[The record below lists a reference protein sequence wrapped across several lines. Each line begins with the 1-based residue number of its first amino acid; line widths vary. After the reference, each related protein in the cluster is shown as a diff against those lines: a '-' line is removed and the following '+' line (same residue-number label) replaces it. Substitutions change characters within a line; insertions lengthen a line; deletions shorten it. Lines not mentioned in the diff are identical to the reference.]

1 MLITVALILF
11 YFLTPV
17 LLIYLCKIS
26 ETLKRIGTVVL
37 AYATGLI
44 IGNIGILPSPSESLV
59 NLLGGKRSYLPKDEL
74 LNLINTPGFLESDLT
89 YNMIA
94 QVQESIMNY
103 TILIALPLLLFS
115 LNLRKWLKNARNTML
130 SLVLALVSLLIAIFI
145 GYYLFAHNITE
156 SAKVTGML
164 VGVYTGGTPN
174 LAVIGTALEVTP
186 ETFILTHTYDLII
199 GSIALLF
206 LMTVAQRLFN
216 TFLPPFQLIR
226 RAENVMQVEI
236 EKEDTDMENFDGL
249 FQRKNIPGIAKS
261 LLVSVLIF
269 AIGGGLS
276 LLFSKSNQVL
286 VVILTI
292 TTLGLL
298 ASLIKPVNRLKI
310 SFPLGMY
317 FIIIFCLA
325 LSSMAN
331 LRNMFQIEFLEL
343 FLYVLWVVFGS
354 MFIHVGLAR
363 IFKVDTDTTII
374 SITALTYSP
383 PFVPAV
389 AGAIKNKDVIISG
402 LTIGILG
409 FAFGSYLGIFIGKIL

>member
-1 MLITVALILF
+1 
-11 YFLTPV
+11 
-17 LLIYLCKIS
+17 
-26 ETLKRIGTVVL
+26 
-37 AYATGLI
+37 
-44 IGNIGILPSPSESLV
+44 
-59 NLLGGKRSYLPKDEL
+59 
-74 LNLINTPGFLESDLT
+74 
-89 YNMIA
+89 
-94 QVQESIMNY
+94 
-103 TILIALPLLLFS
+103 
-115 LNLRKWLKNARNTML
+115 ML